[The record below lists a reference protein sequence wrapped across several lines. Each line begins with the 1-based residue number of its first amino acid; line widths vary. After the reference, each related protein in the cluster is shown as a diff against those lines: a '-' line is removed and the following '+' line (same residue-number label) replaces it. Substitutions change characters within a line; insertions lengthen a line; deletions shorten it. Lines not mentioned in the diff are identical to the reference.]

1 MSRTG
6 PILQR
11 GVCRPRRQTGDT
23 SGSVPREPC
32 RGDRASAAP
41 RVTRAGTEERSARGR
56 TEQPGRRPRQTMKRC
71 SRPSWAMRMTL
82 RLEVQM
88 SRASRSAPWEPGEAG
103 CTGGTW
109 YVLMQRSCGA
119 ELSMPMLPSS
129 EVFICGDRGRGHT
142 CHWKDAAAAASSA
155 WASPGQQSEPGPEG
169 RPAGREAA
177 RGCYK
182 DAAPIRRILPWAG
195 PATREA
201 PVCGKGAEMPTPL
214 RPDGVWPRRLPRSG
228 RRRDTPGPFPTT
240 QGSKATRGPPRV
252 GAQTS
257 PLPASPAFYRIQS
270 RESSGSF

>member
-1 MSRTG
+1 
-6 PILQR
+6 
-11 GVCRPRRQTGDT
+11 
-23 SGSVPREPC
+23 
-32 RGDRASAAP
+32 
-41 RVTRAGTEERSARGR
+41 
-56 TEQPGRRPRQTMKRC
+56 MKRC

-129 EVFICGDRGRGHT
+129 EVFICGDRGQGHT

-155 WASPGQQSEPGPEG
+155 RASPGQQSEPGPDGVPGGAGG
-169 RPAGREAA
+169 RSGLLHGRSTKPENPTLG
-177 RGCYK
+177 RTCH
-182 DAAPIRRILPWAG
+182 
-195 PATREA
+195 REA
-201 PVCGKGAEMPTPL
+201 PVFGKGAEMPMPL
-214 RPDGVWPRRLPRSG
+214 RPDGVCPRRLPRSG
-228 RRRDTPGPFPTT
+228 RCWDTPGPFPST